1 MRFFEMLVVI
11 LFCVSIFAFLLC
23 MRKIQVKCQRLGVS
37 AASNKTSENCGLDR
51 GACLKV
57 GGGGAAG

>member
-1 MRFFEMLVVI
+1 MLVVI

-37 AASNKTSENCGLDR
+37 AASNKTSENCGLQGPR
-51 GACLKV
+51 SLFES
-57 GGGGAAG
+57 GGGAG